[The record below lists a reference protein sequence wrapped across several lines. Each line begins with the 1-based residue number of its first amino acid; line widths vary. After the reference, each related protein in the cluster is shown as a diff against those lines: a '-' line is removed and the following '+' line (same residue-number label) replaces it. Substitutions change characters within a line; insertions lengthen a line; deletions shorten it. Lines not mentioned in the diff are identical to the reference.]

1 MEYPKKRDLDC
12 VYFRIKRNEKFDNIC
27 FSDLT
32 ESEQDDVMKDR
43 SEEWLMALCKI
54 LSNTI
59 RYIAD
64 SFDIYIDT
72 SVDKGQ

>member
-1 MEYPKKRDLDC
+1 MEYPKKRDLDG

-32 ESEQDDVMKDR
+32 ELEQDDVMKDR
-43 SEEWLMALCKI
+43 SEEWLIALCKI

-64 SFDIYIDT
+64 SFDIYIDI
-72 SVDKGQ
+72 SGDKEQ

>member
-1 MEYPKKRDLDC
+1 MEYPKKRDLDG

-32 ESEQDDVMKDR
+32 EPEQDDVMKDR

-72 SVDKGQ
+72 SVDK

>member
-1 MEYPKKRDLDC
+1 MEYPKKRDLDG

-32 ESEQDDVMKDR
+32 ESEQDDVMKNR

-64 SFDIYIDT
+64 SFDIYIDL
-72 SVDKGQ
+72 SVYKEQ

>member
-1 MEYPKKRDLDC
+1 MEYPKKRDLDG
-12 VYFRIKRNEKFDNIC
+12 VYFRIKRNENFDNVC

-32 ESEQDDVMKDR
+32 ESEQDDVMKGR

-72 SVDKGQ
+72 SVDKKQ